1 MEKRQ
6 AAVSRVRVYKIS
18 THPGEGLRVCAAWSA
33 EAAAGEAPAGR
44 DDTGRMMQTRA
55 KSAMVRIRL
64 GFSNSRPTCA
74 TDLETPRTPHLSPT
88 PVLVD
93 FAVEAGRVPEQQARR
108 GSLLFD
114 AAFQQK
120 SLETNSIVENDPL
133 ALSSRSELEKR
144 RVEPPLS
151 HGAAPLLREVAHGP
165 QGEHLETQHVLRSC
179 VFDSTRP

>member
-1 MEKRQ
+1 
-6 AAVSRVRVYKIS
+6 
-18 THPGEGLRVCAAWSA
+18 
-33 EAAAGEAPAGR
+33 
-44 DDTGRMMQTRA
+44 MQTRA

-74 TDLETPRTPHLSPT
+74 KDLDTPRTPHLSPT

-120 SLETNSIVENDPL
+120 SLETNSIRKTI
-133 ALSSRSELEKR
+133 RSPSAR
-144 RVEPPLS
+144 AQS
-151 HGAAPLLREVAHGP
+151 
-165 QGEHLETQHVLRSC
+165 LRSGGLN
-179 VFDSTRP
+179 RR